1 VDDAPAQ
8 EPGHDAA
15 QEPAQDGPHWSE
27 PLRAR
32 PLAVAAG
39 CAVVVA
45 LLTWRI
51 GARPDLPAF
60 VYLGVVGVAL
70 GVIDAAIKRLPDPLT
85 LPSYGV
91 VAALLGVAAFF
102 TGNGGARFVH
112 ALIGMAA
119 LYAWFALQVMF
130 LPVGAMYAGD
140 AKLGG
145 VLGLA
150 LGWLGWQAW
159 LLGLVA
165 TVFLAGI
172 AGVALLAARR
182 AGRKSE
188 FPYGPYMLLGS
199 LIAILL
205 HAS

>member
-1 VDDAPAQ
+1 
-8 EPGHDAA
+8 
-15 QEPAQDGPHWSE
+15 
-27 PLRAR
+27 
-32 PLAVAAG
+32 VAAG
-39 CAVVVA
+39 CAVVIA
-45 LLTWRI
+45 LLVWRV
-51 GARPDLPAF
+51 GLRPDLPAF
-60 VYLGVVGVAL
+60 LYLGVVGVAL

-102 TGNGGARFVH
+102 TDGGGARFLH

-145 VLGLA
+145 VLGLG
-150 LGWLGWQAW
+150 LGWLGWQTW

-165 TVFLAGI
+165 TVFLAG
-172 AGVALLAARR
+172 AGGLILLATRR

-188 FPYGPYMLLGS
+188 LPYGPYMLAGT
-199 LIAILL
+199 LIAVLVQ
-205 HAS
+205 AG

>member
-1 VDDAPAQ
+1 VDDAAPS
-8 EPGHDAA
+8 P
-15 QEPAQDGPHWSE
+15 PPPHWSG

-32 PLAVAAG
+32 PVLVAA
-39 CAVVVA
+39 CCVVVSA
-45 LLTWRI
+45 LLIWRI
-51 GARPDLPAF
+51 GPRPDLPAF
-60 VYLGVVGVAL
+60 LYLGVVGVAL
-70 GVIDAAIKRLPDPLT
+70 GVIDAAIQRLPDPLT

-91 VAALLGVAAFF
+91 LAALLGVAAFL
-102 TGNGGARFVH
+102 TDDGGSRFLH

-145 VLGLA
+145 VLGLG

-172 AGVALLAARR
+172 AGLVLLAARR
-182 AGRKSE
+182 AGRKSQ

>member
-1 VDDAPAQ
+1 MDDAPPSA
-8 EPGHDAA
+8 PP
-15 QEPAQDGPHWSE
+15 PAPHWSE

-32 PLAVAAG
+32 PVLVAA
-39 CAVVVA
+39 CCVVVCG
-45 LLTWRI
+45 LLVWRI
-51 GARPDLPAF
+51 GLRPDLPAF
-60 VYLGVVGVAL
+60 LYLGVVGVAL
-70 GVIDAAIKRLPDPLT
+70 GVIDAAIQRLPDPLT
-85 LPSYGV
+85 LPSYGI

-102 TGNGGARFVH
+102 TDDGGARFLH

-145 VLGLA
+145 VLGLG

-159 LLGLVA
+159 VLGLVA

-172 AGVALLAARR
+172 AGVVLLAARR
-182 AGRKSE
+182 AGRKSQ